1 MVLPAKERAGRQ
13 SFDTRC
19 WRFPAIEKERPMTY
33 VSTVKTQEQAFN
45 NIKAGLRTLKTHDE
59 SRTRIMSA
67 LAISLADAMSFA
79 TEQGF
84 AACTEMLRDVV
95 KTVVARNEK
104 NEPDAGETRKLM
116 SSAGDAVKAAMLLLD
131 AKSGVIAGFRRN
143 DGREYISAEQFA
155 GMNKQQADR
164 HSPELFWN
172 RAATFPKQ
180 KIGQDVVT
188 SANDLV
194 IPTQENI
201 RDAYKVHFGNA
212 EIMDG
217 YKIKPAA
224 RPEGEGIN
232 SHSDAKRQMAF
243 LTAWIND
250 GNLLVLDDKSASQY
264 QKLADTIA
272 KGLLERDNANS
283 QTDELEAVA

>member
-1 MVLPAKERAGRQ
+1 
-13 SFDTRC
+13 
-19 WRFPAIEKERPMTY
+19 
-33 VSTVKTQEQAFN
+33 
-45 NIKAGLRTLKTHDE
+45 
-59 SRTRIMSA
+59 
-67 LAISLADAMSFA
+67 
-79 TEQGF
+79 
-84 AACTEMLRDVV
+84 
-95 KTVVARNEK
+95 
-104 NEPDAGETRKLM
+104 
-116 SSAGDAVKAAMLLLD
+116 
-131 AKSGVIAGFRRN
+131 
-143 DGREYISAEQFA
+143 
-155 GMNKQQADR
+155 MNKQQADR